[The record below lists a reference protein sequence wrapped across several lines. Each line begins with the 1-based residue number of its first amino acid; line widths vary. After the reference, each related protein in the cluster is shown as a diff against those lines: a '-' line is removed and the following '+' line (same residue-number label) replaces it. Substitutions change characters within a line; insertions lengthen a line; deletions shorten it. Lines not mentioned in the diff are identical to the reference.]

1 MEHST
6 SRVCESLDLA
16 FHMKNWWGVFWKHHD
31 WKPYST
37 FAKMKIHCELKLE
50 SNQHATQT
58 NTWLL
63 CHEPGIQGATNKLQ
77 KVMGSADYFKRRST
91 YTYTSQNG
99 SSQPLV
105 IKHVQWLLL
114 SFSFYIRWLKKR
126 FLRRVCL
133 KKVNQQHS
141 PPADFLFDI
150 SSCGAGYVWP
160 IPSAWIVACRLSDI
174 MILFLLDLILNKKHI
189 VVLQSVGSLD
199 PCITRLSCK

>member
-50 SNQHATQT
+50 SNQQATQT

-133 KKVNQQHS
+133 KKVSNIHHQPIFCLTFQV
-141 PPADFLFDI
+141 
-150 SSCGAGYVWP
+150 AGQVMFG
-160 IPSAWIVACRLSDI
+160 PSHRRELLHVACLISW
-174 MILFLLDLILNKKHI
+174 DLILNKKHI
-189 VVLQSVGSLD
+189 VLLQSVGSLD